1 MRGGTSV
8 IVSLWL
14 VLGAAACVP
23 APRLSG
29 PPTDH
34 FADGSFRNLARFDP
48 PGITDLLEWAVTG
61 DAVTWP
67 EWVEIP
73 DARPPPARVTQ
84 GLRVTFVNHATV
96 LVQMSGV
103 NVLTDP
109 VWSERV
115 GPAFWIGP
123 RRHKDPGI
131 RFEDLPP
138 IDAIV
143 ISHNH
148 YDHLD
153 GPTIARVVERDMPVV
168 LAGLGTEK
176 LLAELGIGQARALD
190 LDWWQ
195 SRRVKDVTVTFTP
208 AQHWSTRTFTDRFAT
223 LWGSFFVSDGKH
235 SVYFAG
241 DTGMGPHFS
250 MIRERLGP
258 PTVALLPIGAYRP
271 RWFMRPQHID
281 PIEAVAAHRAL
292 GAARSVGIH
301 WGTFDLADEGMDE
314 PAEDLA
320 RASAAAGLA
329 PGAFITLENGGSAF
343 VP

>member
-34 FADGSFRNLARFDP
+34 FTDGSFRNLARFDP

-176 LLAELGIGQARALD
+176 LLAELGIAFIAVPVSRD
-190 LDWWQ
+190 L
-195 SRRVKDVTVTFTP
+195 R
-208 AQHWSTRTFTDRFAT
+208 
-223 LWGSFFVSDGKH
+223 SFG
-235 SVYFAG
+235 
-241 DTGMGPHFS
+241 
-250 MIRERLGP
+250 
-258 PTVALLPIGAYRP
+258 RP
-271 RWFMRPQHID
+271 RVVSRGFVGAADEDRLLDEAEEHVRRELIQHRD
-281 PIEAVAAHRAL
+281 DFDDAEDVRDR
-292 GAARSVGIH
+292 AARSLKRFLGQRLSRKPLV
-301 WGTFDLADEGMDE
+301 TVV
-314 PAEDLA
+314 
-320 RASAAAGLA
+320 
-329 PGAFITLENGGSAF
+329 T
-343 VP
+343 VPHA

>member
-1 MRGGTSV
+1 ML
-8 IVSLWL
+8 VSLAVASAL
-14 VLGAAACVP
+14 FGAGCTP
-23 APRLSG
+23 APRAHG

-34 FADGSFRNLARFDP
+34 FEDGSFRNLAPFDP
-48 PGITDLLEWAVTG
+48 PGVGDLFKWAITG

-73 DARPPPARVTQ
+73 DAPPPPRRVTS
-84 GLRVTFVNHATV
+84 GVRVTFVNHATM
-96 LVQMSGV
+96 LVQMHGV

-123 RRHKDPGI
+123 RRHKAPGVA
-131 RFEDLPP
+131 FDALPP

-153 GPTIARVVERDMPVV
+153 APTIERVVERDMPVV

-176 LLAELGIGQARALD
+176 LLAELGIGQARAID

-195 SRRVKDVTVTFTP
+195 SRKVGDVTITFTP

-223 LWGSFFVSDGKH
+223 LWGSFVVSDGQK

-241 DTGMGPHFS
+241 DTGMGPHFRLV
-250 MIRERLGP
+250 RERLGP
-258 PTVALLPIGAYRP
+258 PTIALLPIGAYRP

-281 PIEAVAAHRAL
+281 PIEAVAAHRDL
-292 GAARSVGIH
+292 GAARSIGMH
-301 WGTFDLADEGMDE
+301 WGTFDMADEGMDE

-320 RASAAAGLA
+320 HARAAAGLA
-329 PGAFITLENGGSAF
+329 PSAF
-343 VP
+343 VAIENGASVFVP